1 LGGPTY
7 NVAYLSRYMAPDYE
21 TMLVGGPKEAS
32 EDSSAHILTDLGL
45 NPIIIPE
52 MQREVN
58 FSNDRKAYLK
68 IKELI
73 QEFKPDIVHT
83 HASKAGT
90 LGRLAA
96 SSCKVPVIVHTFHG
110 HVFHSYFGRVK
121 TMVYKNIERY
131 LATKSTR
138 IIAISAIQK
147 EELVK
152 EHRICTEEKI
162 EIIPLGFDLQKFRDG
177 QIQKRNTFRSMYH
190 VQDDELVIMILGR
203 LVPIKNHGMFLES
216 IAQVLKQTKRKI
228 RAFVVGDGEERQH
241 IEQVARDL
249 NLVYACGTN
258 KVSGSVITFTSWI
271 HEADYACAGADIV
284 ALCSLNEGT
293 PVSLIEAQAAGKPI
307 VSTKTGG
314 IENVVLTGKTALLS
328 AIGDIQAFSN
338 NLLEL
343 IENDTLRAQMS
354 EAGWN
359 HVRLAFHY
367 TRLVEDMKNLY
378 DKLLDKP
385 R

>member
-1 LGGPTY
+1 
-7 NVAYLSRYMAPDYE
+7 
-21 TMLVGGPKEAS
+21 
-32 EDSSAHILTDLGL
+32 
-45 NPIIIPE
+45 
-52 MQREVN
+52 
-58 FSNDRKAYLK
+58 
-68 IKELI
+68 
-73 QEFKPDIVHT
+73 
-83 HASKAGT
+83 
-90 LGRLAA
+90 
-96 SSCKVPVIVHTFHG
+96 
-110 HVFHSYFGRVK
+110 
-121 TMVYKNIERY
+121 
-131 LATKSTR
+131 
-138 IIAISAIQK
+138 
-147 EELVK
+147 
-152 EHRICTEEKI
+152 
-162 EIIPLGFDLQKFRDG
+162 
-177 QIQKRNTFRSMYH
+177 MYH